1 MRFPTPT
8 PRHPPPSLLPP
19 LPPPQPLAAHNFLS
33 TCVELTECLLLLIEQ
48 VLAGDT
54 ELLQVRFSQASTSK
68 AGVRD
73 VCGGDVCYL
82 VSQDVRELLHL
93 TGPREHLWS
102 LLRKHSQHQHTDRH
116 LATHVAH
123 VWREEVRARMIGS
136 TLTNSSSPPL
146 VHDEPPTAHACQ
158 ALSLA
163 HRCHVPSTLPLAI
176 IFSSLSSRR
185 PSFPLGR
192 LPARASAIQPPTRLT
207 TCPCACPPACPLAL
221 PNSIDVVDFSSV
233 TRSCYSSFRL
243 FCRKGMCL

>member
-1 MRFPTPT
+1 MPNA
-8 PRHPPPSLLPP
+8 HSQAPPPSLTPS
-19 LPPPQPLAAHNFLS
+19 LPPPQPLPAHNSLS
-33 TCVELTECLLLLIEQ
+33 SCVELTECLLLLIEQ

-82 VSQDVRELLHL
+82 ISQDVRELLHL

-136 TLTNSSSPPL
+136 TLTNSSSPLSRMMNHP
-146 VHDEPPTAHACQ
+146 PPTLAKHSRLLTDAM
-158 ALSLA
+158 SLA
-163 HRCHVPSTLPLAI
+163 RCPW
-176 IFSSLSSRR
+176 LSSSPPCLPVDL
-185 PSFPLGR
+185 PSR
-192 LPARASAIQPPTRLT
+192 LA
-207 TCPCACPPACPLAL
+207 ACPLA
-221 PNSIDVVDFSSV
+221 PQPFS
-233 TRSCYSSFRL
+233 RPPD
-243 FCRKGMCL
+243 